1 MGWVDPGAISGPFSL
16 PPLGAIA
23 AILLAAALPS
33 ILYLIRHHRHAP
45 HRSHPAAEDDA
56 LPWRTTGALM
66 RHAARAAVL
75 VISAIFMLTPYA
87 ERIAHGT
94 PLPTLVPLAIGCAL
108 AVVSVRS
115 LFTGEVTPAFW
126 RGFGPYDRTQHP
138 ERYRAALRW
147 NGAIAAA
154 LLVGTP
160 VMWLQGLED
169 RCAQLDGRGSDGAAH
184 SACDRIIAM
193 SFLPADV
200 RARAYANRG
209 RDHAMNHR
217 LNLALEDLA
226 RAVRLDPDNAYIRL
240 SYAIAFGTNGE
251 EMRFEEEFEAAKAL
265 GMPRALVAS
274 VDGMYRLNQGEYD
287 EAVAALT
294 EALVLYP
301 DNYIALTL
309 RGIAYGEVGKDALA
323 RRDFESA
330 RMLAPASPSLLK
342 TMADRARE
350 REDYSSAL
358 LQINQYLRLYPDDIE
373 AIKDRSDI
381 YWAMGEEEKSRRDDD
396 RAWQL
401 QDEQAAA
408 AK

>member
-33 ILYLIRHHRHAP
+33 ILYLIRHHRYAP
-45 HRSHPAAEDDA
+45 LRSHPTAEEDA
-56 LPWRTTGALM
+56 LQWRTTGALT

-75 VISAIFMLTPYA
+75 VTSAIFMLTPSA

-108 AVVSVRS
+108 AALSVRS

-126 RGFGPYDRTQHP
+126 RGFGPYNRAQHP
-138 ERYRAALRW
+138 DRYRAALRW

-169 RCAQLDGRGSDGAAH
+169 RCAQLDGWRSDGAAR

-193 SFLPADV
+193 PFLPDDV
-200 RARAYANRG
+200 RARAYANTG

-226 RAVRLDPDNAYIRL
+226 RAVRMDPDNAHIRL
-240 SYAIAFGTNGE
+240 SYAIAFGINGNE
-251 EMRFEEEFEAAKAL
+251 KRFKEEFEAAKAL
-265 GMPRALVAS
+265 GMPRVAVAT
-274 VDGMYRLNQGEYD
+274 VDGMYHLNQEQY
-287 EAVAALT
+287 EQAIAELT
-294 EALVLYP
+294 EALALRP
-301 DNYIALTL
+301 DNLVALIL
-309 RGIAYGEVGKDALA
+309 RGIAYSEAGKDSLA
-323 RRDFESA
+323 RRDFETA
-330 RMLAPASPSLLK
+330 RALAPANPNLLK

-358 LQINQYLRLYPDDIE
+358 LHINQYLRLYPDDIE

-401 QDEQAAA
+401 QDQQAAA